1 MIPRP
6 EQLETIARVT
16 EGDLTEIPFA
26 VLLHSMAVTRRS
38 AVLELARKAVTK
50 VVILEQGVPVECRSN
65 LLHETLGQV
74 LVDREMIT
82 DEQRQRCLNQSVS
95 GERHLGEI
103 LIDHALITPS
113 ELFHV
118 LQQTLARK
126 LLHIFTWRNGTFRV
140 FPGLEHVESPFKI
153 KTAQLIVTGVSRFAL
168 EDEVRDT
175 MDPLREVKL
184 SLELRPPYW
193 LADIRLTADQK
204 DLIDRLR
211 DGKSIEEL
219 AAESAIP
226 DEKLIRFLYALMVI
240 GVVRP
245 EEWSPQ
251 HKSEKKRETSSGES
265 TLRLLATQ
273 PLEVLTDA
281 DEVIEEEA
289 DTAPI
294 RPAAAWTRVS
304 TTEEAIDAE
313 RVSNEVMEI
322 YLRYRELDAFDLLGV
337 ANESASPAEIEEKY
351 IEFSRKFAPWRF
363 LTDEL
368 AHLLEKVQDLFLAS
382 GRAYGEL
389 SDPGRRT
396 LLVARRHRLLEEKRK
411 EMESRTALRKE
422 FLDSELQ
429 FKKGRAL
436 MRRGLHAEA
445 LQQLEL
451 AHDCDPQHS
460 KYRAEL
466 AYCRFLVAPE
476 DADKCLVEL
485 SETVRLDPECGLA
498 VYYAG
503 LIENKLG
510 HAAQADALIRKA
522 LKMRIPDRRSIE
534 ALKVLKSL
542 RGGSLEEKKEPPVS

>member
-16 EGDLTEIPFA
+16 EGNLTEIPFA

-50 VVILEQGVPVECRSN
+50 IVVLEKGVPVECRSN

-103 LIDHALITPS
+103 LINHALITPS
-113 ELFHV
+113 ELFRV

-126 LLHIFTWRNGTFRV
+126 LLHIFTWRSGTFRV
-140 FPGLEHVESPFKI
+140 FPGPEQVESPFKI

-184 SLELRPPYW
+184 SLDLRPPYW
-193 LADIRLTADQK
+193 LADIRLAPDQK

-219 AAESAIP
+219 AAESPIP

-245 EEWSPQ
+245 EEWIPQ
-251 HKSEKKRETSSGES
+251 RRREKKRETASGES

-273 PLEVLTDA
+273 PLEVPTDA
-281 DEVIEEEA
+281 DKVIDEEA

-294 RPAAAWTRVS
+294 RPAAAWARVS
-304 TTEEAIDAE
+304 TTEEAADAE
-313 RVSNEVMEI
+313 DVSNEVIEI

-337 ANESASPAEIEEKY
+337 TNENASPAEIEEKY
-351 IEFSRKFAPWRF
+351 IGFSRKFAPWRF
-363 LTDEL
+363 VTDEL
-368 AHLLEKVQDLFLAS
+368 AHLLEKVQDLFLAG

-396 LLVARRHRLLEEKRK
+396 LLVSRRHRLLDEKRK
-411 EMESRTALRKE
+411 ETESRTALRKE
-422 FLDSELQ
+422 FLDSDLQ

-445 LQQLEL
+445 LLQLEL
-451 AHDCDPQHS
+451 AHDCDPQNS

-466 AYCRFLVAPE
+466 AYCRFLDAPKGS
-476 DADKCLVEL
+476 DKCLLEL

-503 LIENKLG
+503 LIEGKLG

-522 LKMRIPDRRSIE
+522 LKMMIPDRRSIE
-534 ALKVLKSL
+534 ALQVIKSL
-542 RGGSLEEKKEPPVS
+542 RDGSLKEKKETPVS

>member
-6 EQLETIARVT
+6 EQLETISRVT
-16 EGDLTEIPFA
+16 EGNLTEIPFA
-26 VLLHSMAVTRRS
+26 VLLHAMAVTRRS
-38 AVLELARKAVTK
+38 AVLELARNAVTK
-50 VVILEQGVPVECRSN
+50 VVVLEQGVPVECRSN

-74 LVDREMIT
+74 LVDRGLIT

-113 ELFHV
+113 ELFRV
-118 LQQTLARK
+118 LQQTLAKK
-126 LLHIFTWRNGTFRV
+126 LLHIFTWQSGTFRV

-153 KTAQLIVTGVSRFAL
+153 KTAQLIATGVSRFAL

-175 MDPLREVKL
+175 MDPLRKVKL
-184 SLELRPPYW
+184 SLNLRPPYW
-193 LADIRLTADQK
+193 LADVRLTPDQK
-204 DLIDRLR
+204 DLIDRIR
-211 DGKSIEEL
+211 DGKTIDEL
-219 AAESAIP
+219 AAESSIS
-226 DEKLIRFLYALMVI
+226 DGKLVRFLYALMVI

-245 EEWSPQ
+245 EEWIPQ
-251 HKSEKKRETSSGES
+251 QKKEKKKETVSGET

-273 PLEVLTDA
+273 PLEVPTEDP
-281 DEVIEEEA
+281 DISEEV
-289 DTAPI
+289 DTSPI

-304 TTEEAIDAE
+304 TTEEAVDAE
-313 RVSNEVMEI
+313 AVGNEVMEI
-322 YLRYRELDAFDLLGV
+322 YLRYREMDAFDLLRV
-337 ANESASPAEIEEKY
+337 ADENASPAEVEEKY
-351 IEFSRKFAPWRF
+351 IGFSRKFAPWRF
-363 LTDEL
+363 ATDEL
-368 AHLLEKVQDLFLAS
+368 AHLLEKVQDLFLAG

-411 EMESRTALRKE
+411 EMESRSALRKE

-436 MRRGLHAEA
+436 MRRGLHTEA
-445 LQQLEL
+445 LHQLEL
-451 AHDCDPQHS
+451 AHDCDPQNG

-466 AYCRFLVAPE
+466 AYCRFLAAPE
-476 DADKCLVEL
+476 LADRCLVEL

-503 LIENKLG
+503 LIESKLG
-510 HAAQADALIRKA
+510 HAEQADALIRKA
-522 LKMRIPDRRSIE
+522 LKLMIPDRRSIE
-534 ALKVLKSL
+534 ALKVIKSL
-542 RGGSLEEKKEPPVS
+542 RDVQAKEKKETPVS